1 LGIGANTAIFSV
13 ANAVILRSLPVQE
26 PNELVLLR
34 YVSKKGNIF
43 DSFSYREY
51 LDLRD
56 APQVLT
62 GLAALVSTEM
72 NLASEEATERVPG
85 QLVSGNYFPV
95 LGVRPRIGRLI
106 GPEDDRD
113 AGGHPVCV
121 ISQGLWQRRFG
132 SAPDVLGRQVEVN
145 GRAYTILGITP
156 EGFDGTG
163 QGTRAQV
170 YIPLMMAAQ
179 VLSTPAN
186 PKVQPPFLEW
196 ESWLQF
202 VGRRKSDV
210 TIAGA
215 ETVLDARFA
224 QFPLAHQD
232 FTFEMSSRHGKPG
245 DRGHLLV
252 LDGRQGFD
260 DLRFSYQRP
269 LLLLL
274 FGVGLLLLIACANV
288 ASLLAAR
295 ASGQR
300 KQIAIRLALGAS
312 RWALIRQQLAES
324 ALLAA
329 AGAGGGLILSVW
341 MSDLLLQLAP
351 SGNNFQIDARP
362 DLVVVG
368 FLIGVACLTVLL
380 FGIAPALESGK
391 AGVGPVLKSEST
403 GGGKRRGALGGILV
417 ATQVALSI
425 ILLAGAGLLLR
436 SLHNLKSIQTGFQPE
451 NVAVASLNAGA
462 NRYSVA
468 RAHALF
474 ENLMDRA
481 ETIPGVRAASAAMVS
496 PLSGQLWMYTV
507 DIPGYIAG
515 PKETPMTYLNA
526 IGPGFFAAIGSQ
538 LIAGREFTRR
548 DREGAPNVAVVNE
561 QMAKKFWPG
570 RDAVGQRFKAS
581 AVGNKEVEVVG
592 VVRDSIYR
600 ELREPKQTILY
611 VPLLQGNFRSATLH
625 LRIAGDSGPVF
636 NELRSRARAIDREVP
651 LYGMRTLET
660 QIAGTLSPERML
672 ASVST
677 ILGVLA
683 ITLAMVGL
691 YSILANA
698 VAQRTREIG
707 IRMALGAERRQVIGM
722 VLRDTLR
729 MVAIGVAVGIPISLG
744 ASRWIASF
752 LYGIRTQDPLTYA
765 GIVMLLALAGIAAA
779 YVPSRRASKV
789 DPMVVLR
796 YE

>member
-1 LGIGANTAIFSV
+1 MNDFRYALRTLRRSPGLAAVAVTSLALGIGANTAIFSV
-13 ANAVILRSLPVQE
+13 ANAVILRSLPVQK

-43 DSFSYREY
+43 ESFSYQEY

-56 APQVLT
+56 APEVLT
-62 GLAALVSTEM
+62 GLSALVPTEM
-72 NLASEEATERVPG
+72 NLASDEATERVPG
-85 QLVSGNYFPV
+85 QLVSGNYFSV
-95 LGVRPRIGRLI
+95 LGVHPRIGRLI

-121 ISQGLWQRRFG
+121 ISHGLWQRRFG
-132 SAPDVLGRQVEVN
+132 SAPDVVGRKVEVN
-145 GRAYTILGITP
+145 GRPYSILGVTP
-156 EGFDGTG
+156 AGFDGAN

-179 VLSTPAN
+179 VLSQPAN

-196 ESWLQF
+196 ESWLQLA
-202 VGRRKSDV
+202 GRRKSGV
-210 TIAGA
+210 TIAGV

-224 QFPLAHQD
+224 QFPLAHQN

-245 DRGHLLV
+245 ERGHLLV

-260 DLRFSYQRP
+260 DLRFGYQRP

-300 KQIAIRLALGAS
+300 KQTAIRLALGAN
-312 RWALIRQQLAES
+312 RWRLIRQQLAES
-324 ALLAA
+324 SLLAA

-351 SGNNFQIDARP
+351 SGNNFQVDVRP
-362 DLVVVG
+362 DLVVLG
-368 FLIGVACLTVLL
+368 FLIGVAGLTVLL
-380 FGIAPALESGK
+380 FGVAPALESGK
-391 AGVGPVLKSEST
+391 SGVGPVLQSESA

-462 NRYSVA
+462 NRYSAA

-474 ENLMDRA
+474 ESLMDRA

-496 PLSGQLWMYTV
+496 PLSGQLWMYSV
-507 DIPGYIAG
+507 NIPGYAAG
-515 PKETPMTYLNA
+515 PKETPMTYVNA
-526 IGPGFFAAIGSQ
+526 IGPGYFATIGSQ
-538 LIAGREFTRR
+538 LIGGREFTRR
-548 DREGAPNVAVVNE
+548 DREGSPNVAVVNE

-570 RDAVGQRFKAS
+570 RDPVGQRFKAS
-581 AVGNKEVEVVG
+581 ALGNKEVEVVG

-611 VPLLQGNFRSATLH
+611 VPLLQGNFRTATLH
-625 LRIAGDSGPVF
+625 LRIAGDSAPVF
-636 NELRSRARAIDREVP
+636 TE
-651 LYGMRTLET
+651 
-660 QIAGTLSPERML
+660 
-672 ASVST
+672 
-677 ILGVLA
+677 
-683 ITLAMVGL
+683 
-691 YSILANA
+691 
-698 VAQRTREIG
+698 
-707 IRMALGAERRQVIGM
+707 
-722 VLRDTLR
+722 
-729 MVAIGVAVGIPISLG
+729 
-744 ASRWIASF
+744 
-752 LYGIRTQDPLTYA
+752 
-765 GIVMLLALAGIAAA
+765 
-779 YVPSRRASKV
+779 
-789 DPMVVLR
+789 
-796 YE
+796 